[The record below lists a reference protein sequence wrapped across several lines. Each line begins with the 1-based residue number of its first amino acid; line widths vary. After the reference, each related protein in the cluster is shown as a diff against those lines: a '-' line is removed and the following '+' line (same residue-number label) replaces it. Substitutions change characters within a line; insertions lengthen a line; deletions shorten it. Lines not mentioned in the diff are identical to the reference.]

1 MALKLA
7 RGIFMGTGGAVVL
20 TYGARKYRDFV
31 FQGKDECLVHHDKS
45 VVKIPIKSQVPAT
58 VQIVHPAADAEGKT
72 SVTIVDK
79 EKYNEFVLK
88 GVKSLDDSRL
98 QMHKQSTSLLVSRLE
113 TCFEPAKERVD
124 KFADWYF
131 AYSTSFKLIRLATS
145 SLARHAVNF
154 TDRKTLS
161 EAVTLDLDN
170 YLSKQYERIVLR
182 PEITDADI
190 QEAYIQCVKDIHKE
204 FIETVRVMEGDLMN
218 LLASETSHLI
228 DPTSNDNNEKVILSL
243 DWASQLQKIKNVPSN
258 FEKTPEL
265 TVALSAGGAILG
277 KTIGTAVGGKAAA
290 GTVGTKVLGGKLASP
305 FVTKAVAAGTGG
317 IVGSVAGPFGTLF
330 GAAVGIGIDYT
341 TNVGIELMQREDFLK
356 DVKNMVDATKKEY
369 ILRLEGELHRAADVW
384 IEDVIQILPKTTE
397 STKWWHLR

>member
-88 GVKSLDDSRL
+88 GIKSLDDSRL

-305 FVTKAVAAGTGG
+305 FVTKAMTVSSGALAGTL
-317 IVGSVAGPFGTLF
+317 AGPLGTAM
-330 GAAVGIGIDYT
+330 GACVGISIDYLA
-341 TNVGIELMQREDFLK
+341 NKGIELMQRDEMIEEINSVLISTQQKYNNILNDELGRMIN
-356 DVKNMVDATKKEY
+356 VLMTDAIYLMPK
-369 ILRLEGELHRAADVW
+369 
-384 IEDVIQILPKTTE
+384 VIDKI
-397 STKWWHLR
+397 